1 MKLASVVDWEHI
13 FTGLDQYLL
22 RYTQIIVLEEVLRAI
37 ITVNVDFSQSIIQSR
52 ILVSDLKAA
61 TN

>member
-13 FTGLDQYLL
+13 FAGLDRYLP